1 MLFKSIDRR
10 SSVFRFLGLSTNLW
24 LELIPWSARLRSQR
38 IRQEVILSTST
49 SLILEWKEFLAAG
62 QLVIPTLSRVMMKAP
77 AWEVKLLMARTEW
90 EIYRQHLPTTMP
102 NSSISCWKVQEIT
115 QMMSLLPWSTS
126 LGLTDVPSRDQ
137 EPVSRDSQTSV
148 IHTRTNTRLA
158 DYRRATGEAELTLNK
173 CTFHFMLNSPAYDI
187 FQLSRC
193 LDLIQGQGG
202 NLFIPSNAWI
212 PFYARFR
219 ADQFVATSLTA
230 IMRNVEWPHVGKFQV
245 KSPGELE
252 DG

>member
-1 MLFKSIDRR
+1 
-10 SSVFRFLGLSTNLW
+10 
-24 LELIPWSARLRSQR
+24 
-38 IRQEVILSTST
+38 
-49 SLILEWKEFLAAG
+49 
-62 QLVIPTLSRVMMKAP
+62 
-77 AWEVKLLMARTEW
+77 
-90 EIYRQHLPTTMP
+90 MP

-137 EPVSRDSQTSV
+137 ELVSKDSQTSV

-187 FQLSRC
+187 FQLSRR

-202 NLFIPSNAWI
+202 NLFIFLS
-212 PFYARFR
+212 RR
-219 ADQFVATSLTA
+219 MRESLFMLDLGR
-230 IMRNVEWPHVGKFQV
+230 INLWQRRRLP
-245 KSPGELE
+245 
-252 DG
+252 